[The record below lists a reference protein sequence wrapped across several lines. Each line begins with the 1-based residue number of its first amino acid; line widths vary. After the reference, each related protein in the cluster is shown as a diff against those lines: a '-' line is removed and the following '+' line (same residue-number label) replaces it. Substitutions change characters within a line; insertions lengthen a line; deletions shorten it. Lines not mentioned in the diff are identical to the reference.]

1 MDLYEKLG
9 MAKPADEETVK
20 QVFREK
26 KMALQKQLSAKN
38 PDVQKQASADLSALI
53 HAYAI
58 WKKQQGTSNAE
69 KAKIAAEAPAIKQSV
84 QEAAPKEKPV
94 SVPMESQ
101 AATAVNPP
109 PSKQSTAS
117 DGLLQTVSREENVP
131 TVKILI
137 AVLGIIVVILVGYI
151 VYMHSANQTTR
162 ENLNKKVDVVEA
174 KSGSPN
180 AQKEKESIQSTLR
193 SIDHMDDEIGDLAQ
207 DINRMTGKK
216 GDVRGDI
223 RHIKEKGKDLQT
235 TIDRISSQVQSN
247 RHISAKHI
255 EALAGLLALEKRRI
269 SLLMTGVDEWQDGSE
284 TLPSFKEGTRLSNE
298 FAKVLAQY
306 KAALESL

>member
-1 MDLYEKLG
+1 M
-9 MAKPADEETVK
+9 
-20 QVFREK
+20 
-26 KMALQKQLSAKN
+26 
-38 PDVQKQASADLSALI
+38 SALI

-117 DGLLQTVSREENVP
+117 DGLFQTVSREENVP

-162 ENLNKKVDVVEA
+162 ENLNKKVDVVES
-174 KSGSPN
+174 KSGFPN
-180 AQKEKESIQSTLR
+180 AQKEKENIQSCLHF
-193 SIDHMDDEIGDLAQ
+193 IDHTDDEIGNLAQ
-207 DINRMTGKK
+207 DVNRMTGKK
-216 GDVRGDI
+216 GEVREDI
-223 RHIKEKGKDLQT
+223 RRIKENGKDLQAQ
-235 TIDRISSQVQSN
+235 IEKVSSRVQSN
-247 RHISAKHI
+247 QQISSKHK
-255 EALAGLLALEKRRI
+255 EALTGLLALEKRRI
-269 SLLMTGVDEWQDGSE
+269 SLLMIGVDEWQDGSE

-298 FAKVLAQY
+298 FDKVLAQY
-306 KAALESL
+306 KDALEK

>member
-1 MDLYEKLG
+1 MELYEKLG
-9 MAKPADEETVK
+9 IAESADEDIVK
-20 QVFREK
+20 QAFREK
-26 KMALQKQLSAKN
+26 KMELQKQLGAKN
-38 PDVQKQASADLSALI
+38 PDVQKQASSDLSELI
-53 HAYAI
+53 HAYAV
-58 WKKQQGTSNAE
+58 WKKQQGTSNEE
-69 KAKIAAEAPAIKQSV
+69 KAKIKNPAIERPV
-84 QEAAPKEKPV
+84 QEAAQKEKPI
-94 SVPMESQ
+94 SVPMASQ
-101 AATAVNPP
+101 AVTVVNQT
-109 PSKQSTAS
+109 PSKQSTTS
-117 DGLLQTVSREENVP
+117 DGVLQTVSREENVP

-174 KSGSPN
+174 KSGVPN

-216 GDVRGDI
+216 GNVREDI

-284 TLPSFKEGTRLSNE
+284 TLPSFKEGTSLSNE
-298 FAKVLAQY
+298 FDKVLAQY
-306 KAALESL
+306 KAAL